1 MTTSMTLAERRAALK
16 RLLAAGESAIDAY
29 ERVLEGGLG
38 EGSALSCQV
47 RALRAPRPAS
57 RRVGVGRSPRGHGAH
72 VRFSARRPGRERRR
86 RR

>member
-1 MTTSMTLAERRAALK
+1 MSSPMTLPARRAALK
-16 RLLAAGESAIDAY
+16 RLLASGESAIDAY

-57 RRVGVGRSPRGHGAH
+57 RRVGVGHGPRGHGVH
-72 VRFSARRPGRERRR
+72 VRVPARRPGWER
-86 RR
+86 